1 MDVAQDTNALLEQRN
16 VLSTIMRSNGT
27 LQTIMV
33 TQLLIN
39 THALREAIVKMVLQL
54 NVLQESTI
62 LFTER
67 ELNPIASVLQQV
79 STQILLV
86 QQILLTI
93 SALQVTIV
101 KKVQT
106 THRYYSV
113 HMEHLEEHCRQLK
126 NQIAQLAR
134 LVSTVQSSQ
143 QSL

>member
-1 MDVAQDTNALLEQRN
+1 
-16 VLSTIMRSNGT
+16 
-27 LQTIMV
+27 MV
-33 TQLLIN
+33 IQLLIN

-67 ELNPIASVLQQV
+67 ELKPIASALQQV
-79 STQILLV
+79 STQIRLV
-86 QQILLTI
+86 QQISLII
-93 SALQVTIV
+93 SALQVTTV

-113 HMEHLEEHCRQLK
+113 HTENSEELCRQLK
-126 NQIAQLAR
+126 NQIVQIAR

>member
-1 MDVAQDTNALLEQRN
+1 
-16 VLSTIMRSNGT
+16 
-27 LQTIMV
+27 MV
-33 TQLLIN
+33 IQLLIN

-67 ELNPIASVLQQV
+67 ELKLIASVLQQV
-79 STQILLV
+79 STQIRLV
-86 QQILLTI
+86 QQISLII
-93 SALQVTIV
+93 SALQVTTV

-106 THRYYSV
+106 THRYSSV
-113 HMEHLEEHCRQLK
+113 HTENSEELCRQLK
-126 NQIAQLAR
+126 NQIVQNAR